1 MRTDNTQDDAAVEL
15 RNILTAAIGRAFD
28 LNENAALPLAERIA
42 EHLFTLAGG
51 SELYVPK
58 LDRQRRNA
66 AIRDAFNG
74 QNREE
79 LCGRYGISK
88 RQFYRILG

>member
-15 RNILTAAIGRAFD
+15 RNILTAAIGQAFD
-28 LNENAALPLAERIA
+28 MNENVALPLAERIA

-51 SELYVPK
+51 SKLYVPK
-58 LDRQRRNA
+58 LDRQQRNA
-66 AIRDAFNG
+66 AILEQFNG
-74 QNREE
+74 RNAAE

-88 RQFYRILG
+88 AQFYRILG